1 MAIIKRLTKGSALI
15 HAELDNNFTE
25 LQKDVISYAIS
36 APTGDLTA
44 GDTDSFIA
52 PYNFTLTSYFV
63 SVATAPT
70 GSSLVVDVKKN
81 GTSVTSTN
89 AAIDANET
97 TSLTGTS
104 PVLTTTSFLKGDLI
118 TPNIVQTGSLD
129 TGTSLKIYLEITK
142 P

>member
-1 MAIIKRLTKGSALI
+1 
-15 HAELDNNFTE
+15 
-25 LQKDVISYAIS
+25 
-36 APTGDLTA
+36 
-44 GDTDSFIA
+44 
-52 PYNFTLTSYFV
+52 
-63 SVATAPT
+63 
-70 GSSLVVDVKKN
+70 VVDVKKN